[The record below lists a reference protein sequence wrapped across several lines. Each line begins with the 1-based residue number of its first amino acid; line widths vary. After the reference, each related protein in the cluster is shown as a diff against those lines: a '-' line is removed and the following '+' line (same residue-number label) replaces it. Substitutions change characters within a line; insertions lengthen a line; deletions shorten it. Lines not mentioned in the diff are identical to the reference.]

1 MADLTAAEIQAI
13 IDRVQTR
20 LGEVSTAA
28 RPASALAA
36 QAELEAQAELG
47 DGIYRTIDEAV
58 AAAKRAQ
65 VRYADMGLGARREI
79 IDAVRRSMLE
89 HAEHLAMLAHTETGL
104 GRYEDKI
111 RKNRL
116 VTTKAPG
123 PEDLEPQAV
132 TGDEGMA
139 VIEWAPVG
147 LVGAITPTTNPT
159 STIINNTI
167 SIVSAGNAVVFNV
180 HPGAKKCSAENVRLI
195 NRAIVGAGG
204 PPDLVTAIPA
214 PTIDSAKELMHHP
227 DIRVL
232 LVTGGP
238 GVVREALKTDKRAVA
253 AGPGNPP
260 VIVDETAD
268 IERAARCIVAGA
280 SFDNNI
286 ICTDEK
292 LAIVVDTVADRLVRE
307 MAAAGAYVLKQ
318 HELTRLERVIFRE
331 LGPPNKPG
339 VIDPTWIG
347 KNASEILAQIGIQ
360 VPNDVRLAV
369 AEVPNEHNLVWT
381 EQMMPVFPVTRVPNV
396 DAGIDLAVRAEHG
409 FRHTAGIHSTNVE
422 TITRM
427 ARAMNCSIFVANGSF
442 FSGLGEGGEGYT
454 SFSIASPSG
463 DGLTRPRT
471 FSRPRRVTV
480 VGALR
485 IV

>member
-1 MADLTAAEIQAI
+1 MQTLSEADIAGI
-13 IDRVQTR
+13 IERVKDQ
-20 LGEVSTAA
+20 LGSAPGA

-36 QAELEAQAELG
+36 QSELAGDVELG
-47 DGIYRTIDEAV
+47 DGIHKDVDEAV

-65 VRYADMGLGARREI
+65 NAYSRMGLQTRHSI
-79 IDAVRRSMLE
+79 IDAIRAAMLRE
-89 HAEHLAMLAHTETGL
+89 AENLAMLAHTETGL

-111 RKNRL
+111 VKNRL
-116 VTTKAPG
+116 VTAKAPG
-123 PEDLEPQAV
+123 PEDLEPDAV
-132 TGDEGMA
+132 TGDAGMA

-167 SIVSAGNAVVFNV
+167 SILSAGNAAVFNV
-180 HPGAKKCSAENVRLI
+180 HPNARKCSAENVRLL
-195 NRAIVGAGG
+195 NRAIVRAGG
-204 PPDLVTAIPA
+204 PPDLVTAVGV
-214 PTIDSAKELMHHP
+214 PTLESAKSLMTHP
-227 DIRVL
+227 DVRVL

-238 GVVREALKTDKRAVA
+238 GVVQEALKAEKRAVT

-260 VIVDETAD
+260 AVVDQTAD
-268 IERAARCIVAGA
+268 IPKAAQAIVAGA

-292 LAIVVDTVADRLVRE
+292 EAIVVDSVADQLVRE
-307 MAAAGAYVLKQ
+307 MAAAGAYVLKE
-318 HELTRLERVIFRE
+318 HELKRLERVIFKE

-339 VIDPTWIG
+339 TINPAFIG
-347 KNASEILAQIGIQ
+347 KNASVILGEIGVQ
-360 VPNDVRLAV
+360 VDNDVRLIV

-381 EQMMPVFPVTRVPNV
+381 EQMMPVFPVTRVPTV
-396 DAGIDLAVRAEHG
+396 DVGIELAVRAEHG
-409 FRHTAGIHSTNVE
+409 FRHTAGIHSTNVD

-442 FSGLGEGGEGYT
+442 FAGLGEGGEGYT

-463 DGLTRPRT
+463 DGMTRPRT
-471 FSRPRRVTV
+471 FSRPRRVSV